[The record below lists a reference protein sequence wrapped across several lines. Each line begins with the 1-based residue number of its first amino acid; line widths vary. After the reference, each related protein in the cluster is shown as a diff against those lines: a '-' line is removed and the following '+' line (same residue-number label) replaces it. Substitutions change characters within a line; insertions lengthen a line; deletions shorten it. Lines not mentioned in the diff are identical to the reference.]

1 MNRFLRL
8 AGGAALLGLGG
19 AAIAVQ
25 RQVARVEREHPPAG
39 RFITV
44 DGVRLHY
51 VEAGEGP
58 PLVLLHGLGSMVE
71 DFRLSGLIREASRRY
86 RVIAF
91 DRPGYG
97 RSERP
102 RRLRYGATAQAR
114 LILKACRKLNV
125 RRPIVL
131 GHSWGAL
138 VAIALALANP
148 GALRSLV
155 LVSGLYF
162 PSLRVDAPLL
172 VPPAIPLIGGLLART
187 LSPLVGRALWP
198 VWLRML
204 FAPAPVPS
212 HFVRHFPA
220 WMTLRPAQLQ
230 AQAEDA
236 AATLP
241 TALRFSR
248 RYAELTLPVVL
259 AAGMGDRYVNTR
271 AHTLRLHA
279 LLPASQLLLSPDAG
293 HMVPHSDLPMVLDA
307 VDAAA
312 RPATASLPA

>member
-1 MNRFLRL
+1 MNKRWLEL
-8 AGGAALLGLGG
+8 AGGAALLGG

-39 RFITV
+39 RFVTI

-51 VEAGEGP
+51 VEAGDGP

-71 DFRLSGLIREASRRY
+71 DFMLSGLVREASRRY

-102 RRLRYGATAQAR
+102 RRFRYGPTAQAR
-114 LILKACRKLNV
+114 LLLKACRALDA
-125 RRPIVL
+125 RRPVVL

-138 VAIALALANP
+138 VALALALAHP

-162 PSLRVDAPLL
+162 PTARLDAPML
-172 VPPAIPLIGGLLART
+172 VPPAIPLLGGLLART
-187 LSPLVGRALWP
+187 LSPLMGRALWP
-198 VWLRML
+198 AFLRMV
-204 FAPAPVPS
+204 FAPAPVPP
-212 HFVRHFPA
+212 HFSRHFPA
-220 WMTLRPAQLQ
+220 WMTLRPGQLQ

-236 AATLP
+236 AATMP
-241 TALRFSR
+241 ATMRFKN
-248 RYAELTLPVVL
+248 RYQELTLPVVL
-259 AAGMGDRYVNTR
+259 AAGIGDRYVSTR
-271 AHTLRLHA
+271 AHTVRLHSM
-279 LLPASQLLLSPDAG
+279 LPSSRLLLSPDSG
-293 HMVPHSDLPMVLDA
+293 HMVTHSDLPIVLDA

-312 RPATASLPA
+312 WPVTA

>member
-1 MNRFLRL
+1 MNRFLKV
-8 AGGAALLGLGG
+8 AGGAALLGGA

-25 RQVARVEREHPPAG
+25 RQVARAEREHPPLG
-39 RFITV
+39 GFVMV

-51 VEAGEGP
+51 VEAGDGP

-71 DFRLSGLIREASRRY
+71 DFMLSGLIREAARRY

-97 RSERP
+97 RSQRP
-102 RRLRYGATAQAR
+102 GRLRYGATAQAR
-114 LILKACRKLNV
+114 LILKACRKLDAQ
-125 RRPIVL
+125 RPIVL

-138 VAIALALANP
+138 VAIALALAHP
-148 GALRSLV
+148 GAVRSLV

-162 PSLRVDAPLL
+162 PSMRLDAPLL
-172 VPPAIPLIGGLLART
+172 VPPAIPLLGGLLART

-204 FAPAPVPS
+204 FAPAPVPA
-212 HFVRHFPA
+212 HVRRHFPA

-241 TALRFSR
+241 TTLRFSS

-259 AAGMGDRYVNTR
+259 AAGIGDRYVSTR
-271 AHTLRLHA
+271 AHTARLHA
-279 LLPASQLLLSPDAG
+279 MLPASRMLLSADSG
-293 HMVPHSDLPMVLDA
+293 HMVTHSDLPMLLDA

-312 RPATASLPA
+312 WPVTASLPA